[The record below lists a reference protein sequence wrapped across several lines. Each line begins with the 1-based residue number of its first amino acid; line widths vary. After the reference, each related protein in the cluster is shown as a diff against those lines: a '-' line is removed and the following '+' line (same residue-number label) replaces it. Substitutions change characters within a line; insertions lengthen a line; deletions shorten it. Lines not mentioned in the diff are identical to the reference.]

1 MGPDTVTGGLT
12 GVDADGRME
21 SAITVPARLQSLA
34 FVRSAIAC
42 VLDRDPWAVDES
54 GRVLLAA
61 GEAVCNAIEHGST
74 GDGVVA
80 VRMVLEPPGATVE
93 VVDEGRPDREP
104 RIDLSA
110 PTPPPHS
117 LRGRGIAI
125 MRALA
130 DDIRVERA
138 GAGTRLTLAFARAA
152 DPSGPH
158 GTPHR
163 RAA

>member
-1 MGPDTVTGGLT
+1 
-12 GVDADGRME
+12 ME

-61 GEAVCNAIEHGST
+61 GEAVCNAIEHGSPQ
-74 GDGVVA
+74 DGVVE
-80 VRMVLEPPGATVE
+80 VQMVLAPPGATV
-93 VVDEGRPDREP
+93 VVTDEGPPGREP

-110 PTPPPHS
+110 PTPPPTS
-117 LRGRGIAI
+117 TRGRGIAI

-138 GAGTRLTLAFARAA
+138 GTGTRLTLAFART
-152 DPSGPH
+152 DGRPH
-158 GTPHR
+158 GDAPMH